1 MLKRKVQFPGAVL
14 FFPWLSFLLLFRFFL
29 ISSSIHSGRDYSS
42 EWEVQEGERGKCY
55 GPDQLSDSGVKTYL
69 LIHTSHTSAYLTF
82 VMPYTKW
89 RERQL
94 DNVQNVISI
103 LKRVAHGTLGSE
115 NGDVSTLKSNLDK
128 PYLVGVL
135 VTYSRQ
141 HERDNSY
148 KSWCM
153 SAAFKEGLNQVML
166 CIYGK
171 WLYRQPFLVLSN
183 PTLCI
188 MIIIANSKK

>member
-1 MLKRKVQFPGAVL
+1 MGWINYLTVVFRPTF
-14 FFPWLSFLLLFRFFL
+14 LSLLFNTRVSHL
-29 ISSSIHSGRDYSS
+29 CRAIHS
-42 EWEVQEGERGKCY
+42 
-55 GPDQLSDSGVKTYL
+55 
-69 LIHTSHTSAYLTF
+69 
-82 VMPYTKW
+82 KW

-94 DNVQNVISI
+94 GNVQNVISI